1 MITEMK
7 HTEQGYKDL
16 SMQAFDDYLTKTQK
30 GYQGQ
35 G

>member
-7 HTEQGYKDL
+7 HTAPGSTDL
-16 SMQAFDDYLTKTQK
+16 SMQAFDDYLMKTQK